1 MSVLSAHDAA
11 VCLAYLGATLGV
23 AMVVP
28 QIVRTVRH
36 PDLAGVS
43 PASWGLTALG
53 CLSWLT
59 YGVRT
64 ATVPQIP
71 GNVLLVSGAVTI
83 ALLVPSPMP
92 RSRRALVLAAA
103 AVGIVAAA
111 FAIPSTSVGYLAVS
125 VGLVSAWPQ
134 VFDSVAGWRA
144 GDGMSGVSITTWSI
158 KVVSQTCW
166 LVYAVVTMQTP
177 VVISATVALTTALAL
192 VTVESS
198 RRLTASRRSSTAGAL
213 SAA

>member
-64 ATVPQIP
+64 ATIPQIP
-71 GNVLLVSGAVTI
+71 GNVLLVTGSI
-83 ALLVPSPMP
+83 AIVLLVPSHLS
-92 RSRRALVLAAA
+92 RSRRALMLAAA
-103 AVGIVAAA
+103 MIVVALVAFRVPVETAGFLAFGISL
-111 FAIPSTSVGYLAVS
+111 F
-125 VGLVSAWPQ
+125 SAWPQ
-134 VFDSVAGWRA
+134 VLTTLRGSREAA
-144 GDGMSGVSITTWSI
+144 GVSLTTF
-158 KVVSQTCW
+158 TLRLAAGLGW
-166 LVYAVVTMQTP
+166 LAYAVIAHDVP
-177 VVISATVALTTALAL
+177 VIFSAGVMTGTTLLVLA
-192 VTVESS
+192 VESS
-198 RRLTASRRSSTAGAL
+198 RRTESVLEDIPILEPA
-213 SAA
+213 